1 MTAAL
6 AFLGMAAFLAGLVDA
21 VAGGGGLIQVPALLA
36 TLPGESPARLFGTN
50 KLASIFGTTNAALH
64 YCRGI
69 QLPWSWLLPAVF
81 GALVFSVLGAATV
94 VWLPQGLLRPL
105 VLLLL
110 VGVLL
115 HTLRQREFGVSK
127 KAGWLVQ
134 PSHKLLGGLGIGAML
149 GFYDGFFGPG
159 TGSFLIFL
167 FIRVFGDDFLHASA
181 SAKLV
186 NVASNAG
193 ALLYFAPHAEVIW
206 NVAAVMA
213 VFNVMGALV
222 GSRLAMARGSPF
234 VRKVFIAVSGTLIFK
249 IGYDIAA
256 A

>member
-1 MTAAL
+1 M
-6 AFLGMAAFLAGLVDA
+6 
-21 VAGGGGLIQVPALLA
+21 IQVPALLA

-50 KLASIFGTTNAALH
+50 KLASIFGTTNAALR

-69 QLPWSWLLPAVF
+69 RLPWFWLLPAVF

-94 VWLPQGLLRPL
+94 AWLPQNLLRSL

-115 HTLRQREFGVSK
+115 HTLRQRDFGASRK
-127 KAGWLVQ
+127 SGWLVD
-134 PSHKLLGGLGIGAML
+134 PTHKLLGGLVIGAML

-181 SAKLV
+181 SAKVV

-206 NVAAVMA
+206 KIAAVMA
-213 VFNVMGALV
+213 ALNVAGAIV

-234 VRKVFIAVSGTLIFK
+234 VRKVFIAVSGALICK
-249 IGYDIAA
+249 IGYDIAIA
-256 A
+256 

>member
-1 MTAAL
+1 MTVEL
-6 AFLGMAAFLAGLVDA
+6 VFLGGAAFFAGMVDA

-36 TLPGESPARLFGTN
+36 TLPGESPARLLGTN
-50 KLASIFGTTNAALH
+50 KLASIFGTANAALR
-64 YCRGI
+64 YCRSI
-69 QLPWSWLLPAVF
+69 RLPWSWLLPAVF

-94 VWLPQGLLRPL
+94 AWLPQALLRPL

-110 VGVLL
+110 LGVLL
-115 HTLRQREFGVSK
+115 HTLRQGDFGASRK
-127 KAGWLVQ
+127 PGLLVD
-134 PSHKLLGGLGIGAML
+134 PSHRRLGGLGIGAML

-206 NVAAVMA
+206 KIAAVMA
-213 VFNVMGALV
+213 LFNVAGAMV
-222 GSRLAMARGSPF
+222 GSRLAMTRGSSF
-234 VRKVFIAVSGTLIFK
+234 VRKVFIAVSGALICK
-249 IGYDIAA
+249 IGYDILIG
-256 A
+256 